1 MQSAF
6 RPAPDADRQDRLAIK
21 AALPAKLQGLL
32 RWETIDRWLKAHEFG
47 SVLGAQVFCGM
58 KKTTLPARYQQQDQL
73 LMQVRMQGDIPF
85 FLFTKSIVVVYD
97 HCHDPLPSE
106 CPPFLTRR
114 LRDGPGC
121 S

>member
-1 MQSAF
+1 MQSTF

-21 AALPAKLQGLL
+21 AALPAKLQGLV
-32 RWETIDRWLKAHEFG
+32 RWEAIDRWLKAHEFG

-73 LMQVRMQGDIPF
+73 LVQARMQGDILFF
-85 FLFTKSIVVVYD
+85 FLENQSLLCRTLELIICVRV
-97 HCHDPLPSE
+97 
-106 CPPFLTRR
+106 PPFLTRR
-114 LRDGPGC
+114 LRGGPGC